1 MALTESDGKKNKSYG
16 NDRAASKAKAKR
28 VLVTDLS
35 KSDIIK
41 IKGLKRMGVTD
52 PDEAKMFL
60 EGQLNKKVPP
70 TKKEIKGVLEGTIK
84 KPTGIFS

>member
-1 MALTESDGKKNKSYG
+1 MALTDSDGKKNKSYG

-70 TKKEIKGVLEGTIK
+70 TKKEIKGVLEDTIK

>member
-1 MALTESDGKKNKSYG
+1 MALTDSDGKKNKSYG
-16 NDRAASKAKAKR
+16 NDKAASKAKAKR
-28 VLVTDLS
+28 VLITDLS

-60 EGQLNKKVPP
+60 EGQLNKKAPP

>member
-1 MALTESDGKKNKSYG
+1 MALTDSDGKKNKSYG
-16 NDRAASKAKAKR
+16 NDRSASKAKAKR

-35 KSDIIK
+35 KADIIK
-41 IKGLKRMGVTD
+41 IKGLKRMVVTD

>member
-1 MALTESDGKKNKSYG
+1 MALTDSDGKKNKRYG

>member
-1 MALTESDGKKNKSYG
+1 MALTDSDGKKNKSYG

-28 VLVTDLS
+28 VLITDLS

>member
-1 MALTESDGKKNKSYG
+1 MALTDSDGKKNKSYG
-16 NDRAASKAKAKR
+16 NDRAATKAKAKR

>member
-1 MALTESDGKKNKSYG
+1 MALTDSDGKKNKSYG